1 MSGCTHSCKSAV
13 ERGTRG
19 RVVKKSIKKNQ
30 QNSLLADNFSGKFFL
45 WDEDSVLVLAVLLK
59 QVLVGGEGLV
69 EEGGVIGCFAGG
81 HLGRG
86 IGGLG
91 WKRW

>member
-1 MSGCTHSCKSAV
+1 M
-13 ERGTRG
+13 
-19 RVVKKSIKKNQ
+19 
-30 QNSLLADNFSGKFFL
+30 LADNFSGNFFL